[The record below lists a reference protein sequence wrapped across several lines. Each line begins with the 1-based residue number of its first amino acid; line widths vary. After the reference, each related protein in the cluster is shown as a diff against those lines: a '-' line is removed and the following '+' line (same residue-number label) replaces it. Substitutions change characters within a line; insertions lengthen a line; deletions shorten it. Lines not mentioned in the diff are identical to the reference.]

1 MFENDTFKNSN
12 MPVYRVS
19 KYSGKWVLIIDPGP
33 TETVYLGGSHFPT
46 VDPVPELAGKEQLL
60 LLCEGCQFGHKVAV
74 KLSVHLWRDLLI
86 RLASRQWGRG
96 GQQAQPDKQQ
106 QQGPGPGPHPG
117 WRISKIIMVVLVDF
131 Y

>member
-60 LLCEGCQFGHKVAV
+60 LLCEGCQFGHKVAA
-74 KLSVHLWRDLLI
+74 KLSVDLCLGLI
-86 RLASRQWGRG
+86 VQLSKGQGGGG
-96 GQQAQPDKQQ
+96 GQHAQADT
-106 QQGPGPGPHPG
+106 
-117 WRISKIIMVVLVDF
+117 
-131 Y
+131 